1 MEEDFL
7 DNYIGECQH
16 MYCENEAT
24 EKGFVL
30 LRPENE
36 GDAPN
41 FRPTLMCGQHASSHN
56 FFKTDT
62 QEEIDA
68 KRLARSEM
76 S

>member
-1 MEEDFL
+1 MED
-7 DNYIGECQH
+7 YIGECQN
-16 MYCENEAT
+16 MGCEKEAT
-24 EKGFVL
+24 QKGFVL

-41 FRPTLMCGQHASSHN
+41 FRPAMMCDQHAESYQ

-62 QEEIDA
+62 QEEIDE
-68 KRLARSEM
+68 KRKARSEE

>member
-1 MEEDFL
+1 MED
-7 DNYIGECQH
+7 YIGECQH
-16 MYCENEAT
+16 MYCEEEAT
-24 EKGFVL
+24 EEGFVL

-41 FRPTLMCGQHASSHN
+41 FRPAIMCSQHSSNHN

-68 KRLARSEM
+68 KRQARGESE
-76 S
+76 